1 MSPLTTPADATAP
14 SSAPAAS
21 SAAAS
26 SASGR
31 LAEPGA
37 AARWAVLGAG
47 TIARKFVSQLPS
59 SGGVL
64 AAVGSADAGRAAE
77 LAAFAVEQGAA
88 LAGDGP
94 GAGGADVSASGADVA
109 RVRTGTYAD
118 VLADPTIDAVYVA
131 TVHTAHARLV
141 LDAVAAGKAVLCEKP
156 LTPNAGT
163 TMAVADEARQAG
175 ATLVE
180 AVMYRFHPQ
189 TQALLELVRDGA
201 IGELV
206 HVDAAFSFA
215 ASDREGRLFDVDTAG
230 GGILDVGGYPVSL
243 ARAVVGAARGRAFAE
258 PLAVTAKGTLGP
270 TGVDEWTLA
279 QLDFGDG
286 VTAAVRC
293 GVRVDDANIATI
305 TGSRGSIVLTDPWFG
320 DDAELTVRTVDGETR
335 TLSFPGAQPYGLEAA
350 ATIAALR
357 DGTGEAAE
365 ISLDDSVGT
374 ARVLD
379 QWRAAIDLRYPFE
392 REDVDIPTVTGRPLA
407 VSPDAPMVYGEIPGV
422 GKKVSRLVMGVDN
435 QQDLAHA
442 SSIFDHFV
450 SQGGNTFDTGWL
462 YGDGEMEARFGRW
475 IANRGIR
482 DDVVVITKGA
492 HTPHCD
498 PESLTRQLLESLDRQ
513 GTDHA
518 DIYMM
523 HRDNTDVPVGEFVD
537 VLDEHRRAGRIRV
550 YGGSNWTPARVDEAN
565 EYARAHGRAEF
576 SVLSNHFG
584 LAEAYDVPWA
594 GCEHVTDPESK
605 QWLEQRQ
612 IPLLPWSSQAR
623 GFFTGRAR
631 PDDLTDAELVRCYY
645 SDDNFERL
653 RRAEQLGAEH
663 GVAATAI
670 ALAYVLHQP
679 FPTFP
684 LFGPRTISE
693 ARSSMRG
700 LSVSLS
706 DEQVAWLDLR

>member
-1 MSPLTTPADATAP
+1 MTSPTT
-14 SSAPAAS
+14 
-21 SAAAS
+21 
-26 SASGR
+26 
-31 LAEPGA
+31 
-37 AARWAVLGAG
+37 ARWAVLGAG
-47 TIARKFVSQLPS
+47 SIARRFVSQLPS

-64 AAVGSADAGRAAE
+64 AAVGSTDEGRAAG
-77 LAAFAVEQGAA
+77 LAAFAVEQGA
-88 LAGDGP
+88 GP
-94 GAGGADVSASGADVA
+94 GGSGGPDGSGGDA
-109 RVRTGTYAD
+109 VRTGTYAEI
-118 VLADPTIDAVYVA
+118 LADPSIDAVYVA
-131 TVHTAHARLV
+131 TVHTGHARLV
-141 LDAVAAGKAVLCEKP
+141 LDAIAAGKAVLCEKP

-163 TMAVADEARQAG
+163 TMVVADEARQVG

-180 AVMYRFHPQ
+180 AYMYRFHPQ
-189 TQALLELVRDGA
+189 TRALLDLVREGA

-206 HVDAAFSFA
+206 HIDAAFSFA
-215 ASDREGRLFDVDTAG
+215 VAVREGRLFDVETAG
-230 GGILDVGGYPVSL
+230 GGILDVGGYPVSM

-258 PLAVTAKGTLGP
+258 PLAVTAKGALGP
-270 TGVDEWTLA
+270 TGVDEWTVA

-286 VTAAVRC
+286 VTATVRC
-293 GVRVDDANIATI
+293 GVRVDDANAVTI
-305 TGSRGSIVLTDPWFG
+305 TGSLGSIVLTDPWTLG
-320 DDAELTVRTVDGETR
+320 EQPEMTVRTVDGETR
-335 TLSFPGAQPYGLEAA
+335 SLSFSGAQPYGLEAA

-357 DGTGEAAE
+357 DGSGETLE
-365 ISLDDSVGT
+365 SGLDDSVGT

-379 QWRAAIDLRYPFE
+379 QWREAISLRYPFE
-392 REDVDIPTVTGRPLA
+392 REDVSIPPVTGAPLA
-407 VSPDAPMVYGEIPGV
+407 VSPDAPMVYGEIDGV
-422 GKKVSRLVMGVDN
+422 GKRVSRLIMGVDN
-435 QQDLAHA
+435 QENLAHA
-442 SSIFDHFV
+442 SAIFDHFV

-462 YGDGEMEARFGRW
+462 YGHGEMEERLGRW

-482 DDVVVITKGA
+482 EDLVVITKGA
-492 HTPHCD
+492 HTPYCD
-498 PESLTRQLLESLDRQ
+498 PESLSQQLLESLERQ
-513 GTDHA
+513 GTGYA

-537 VLDEHRRAGRIRV
+537 VLDEHRAAGRIHV

-565 EYARAHGRAEF
+565 AYARANGRAEF

-605 QWLEQRQ
+605 RWLEERQ

-670 ALAYVLHQP
+670 ALAFVLHQP

-684 LFGPRTISE
+684 LFGPRTIAE

-700 LSVSLS
+700 LGVELTP
-706 DEQVAWLDLR
+706 EQVAWLDLR